1 MKPEILTAII
11 AASAVLCGVIIS
23 QAISLLLSFLDKR
36 HKKHILLRQ
45 KYEEMMFHFQDSL
58 TYYNQVGA
66 CRTLDQLLQ
75 QNHCIPSNRAMGLAL
90 LYFQNLA
97 PLFDIYLRN
106 QISYYNLVISSYKQ
120 DIPASAGAQARVHNK
135 PQLEEVER
143 NLFQSK
149 DKIINELKAN
159 VKKYTKA

>member
-1 MKPEILTAII
+1 MDTQIKTALIV
-11 AASAVLCGVIIS
+11 AGSTTFGVLIS
-23 QAISLLLSFLDKR
+23 QAISILLSFLDKR

-58 TYYNQVGA
+58 EYYNQVGA
-66 CRTLDQLLQ
+66 CRTLDQLEKKT
-75 QNHCIPSNRAMGLAL
+75 HRISANRAMGLAL

-106 QISYYNLVISSYKQ
+106 QIAYYHLILESFNPN
-120 DIPASAGAQARVHNK
+120 IPATAGAQARVHNK
-135 PQLEEVER
+135 TALKKIEQ

-149 DKIINELKAN
+149 DNLIDAIKMNT
-159 VKKYTKA
+159 KKYTKA